1 MLQSDQIS
9 DLQSALLGGFVF
21 SDTLGTAIGSNDAS
35 NKMTKTYS
43 VVKRNVTN
51 QNVKKSPK
59 YIILKHYLQDGL

>member
-1 MLQSDQIS
+1 M
-9 DLQSALLGGFVF
+9 F

-35 NKMTKTYS
+35 NKMTKTYN

>member
-21 SDTLGTAIGSNDAS
+21 SDTLGTAIVSNDAS
-35 NKMTKTYS
+35 NKMTKIYN
-43 VVKRNVTN
+43 VVKRNMTN

-59 YIILKHYLQDGL
+59 YIILINY